1 MDIKER
7 RKLGCEHGYATPN
20 AKEVLHGFSIPQF
33 IRKWHNLFLHS
44 ALMLSRKI
52 PRFVSIIK
60 DLRSRRTIRTG
71 TERVGLYT

>member
-7 RKLGCEHGYATPN
+7 RKLGCELGYATPN

-44 ALMLSRKI
+44 AYTALMLSRKI

-60 DLRSRRTIRTG
+60 VKFRL
-71 TERVGLYT
+71 L